1 MRMQSLALAALLMVA
16 CGESPTA
23 PHQERLGQPF
33 ELAAG
38 QTAVLASEGL
48 RVTFETVS
56 NDSRCPA
63 GATCVWEGDATAKL
77 TMAKRGQ
84 EKSSVELHTN
94 ARFDREASYH
104 GYRVVLESVRPY
116 PKVNQT
122 IPARAYVVSLRV
134 EAATEASAAER

>member
-1 MRMQSLALAALLMVA
+1 MRMQTLALTALLVVA

-38 QTAVLASEGL
+38 QTAVLASEAL

-63 GATCVWEGDATAKL
+63 GATCVWEGDASARFTLAKQ
-77 TMAKRGQ
+77 GQ
-84 EKSSVELHTN
+84 EKSFVELHTN
-94 ARFDREASYH
+94 ARFDRQASYH

-116 PKVNQT
+116 PKLNQT
-122 IPARAYVVSLRV
+122 IPPTAYVARLRV
-134 EAATEASAAER
+134 EAATDASATQR